1 MRFLHIIRS
10 QLVLVLVVV
19 LGLAAGGAITL
30 FQLHAD
36 ASRRAQS
43 RIQSVKFALAD
54 LQAAPFNADPH
65 SGGSPGYARAAIASD
80 TRFISN
86 NVRELI
92 AAGSPPAQLWRV
104 QAAVRGAGPTI
115 QQIFE
120 IGAYRGG
127 YGGRERVLVSREQ
140 RDLQTRVKSTLGLL
154 TQAQQV
160 YSRRAATASTEAVV
174 GSLATVLLLLSIFA
188 LFYRRA
194 TLARSA
200 AERLSAQNVFLL
212 EASRDEAVTD
222 PLTGLGNRRAFK
234 SHLEETLPSVNA
246 DDELMVVMFDLD
258 GFKQYNDTF
267 GHGAGDA
274 LLARF
279 AQRLRNTAGTA
290 TAYRMGGDEFCL
302 LAQVSITDG
311 EQLVHSTVGALSD
324 AGDGWQVGCSWG
336 VSWMPSEATGASDAL
351 RLADERMYAQKTS
364 RTTVSLQTTAALV
377 QVLIE
382 QDFALSTH
390 ISRVARL
397 ASATA
402 QQLDLPE
409 HEITR
414 VGLAAQL
421 HDIGKTAI
429 PESILVK
436 PAALDDEE
444 WAFMRRHTLIGERII
459 AAAPSLAHT
468 AQLVRSSHERFDGAG
483 YPDGLAGADIPLG
496 SRIISVCDAYDA
508 MIAPRPYRH
517 PMTIPDAL
525 SELQACAGSQFD
537 PDVVNAFVTLP
548 LQDETPA
555 VAVAPGPSPT
565 AETPGPGRLLVPSSS
580 K

>member
-1 MRFLHIIRS
+1 
-10 QLVLVLVVV
+10 VLVVV
-19 LGLAAGGAITL
+19 VVLGFAAGGAIML
-30 FQLHAD
+30 FELHSD

-43 RIQSVKFALAD
+43 TIGAVKFALAD
-54 LQAAPFNADPH
+54 LQAAPFDADPQ
-65 SGGSPGYARAAIASD
+65 SGGSPAYARGAIASD
-80 TRFISN
+80 TAFITRD
-86 NVRELI
+86 VRALI
-92 AAGSPPAQLWRV
+92 AAGSSPGQLLRV
-104 QAAVRGAGPTI
+104 QPAIRAAGPTI

-127 YGGRERVLVSREQ
+127 YGGPEHRVINREQ
-140 RDLQTRVKSTLGLL
+140 QDLQTRVKSTLGLL
-154 TQAQQV
+154 TQAEQI
-160 YSRRAATASTEAVV
+160 YSQRAGTASTEGIV

-188 LFYRRA
+188 VFYRRA
-194 TLARSA
+194 TLARTA
-200 AERLSAQNVFLL
+200 AERLSDENLQLL

-234 SHLEETLPSVNA
+234 NDMEKVPPGENA
-246 DDELMVVMFDLD
+246 DDELMVAMFDLD

-279 AQRLRNTAGTA
+279 AQRLKDAAGAA
-290 TAYRMGGDEFCL
+290 TPYRMGGDEFCV
-302 LAQVSITDG
+302 LAQGTISAG
-311 EQLVHSTVGALSD
+311 EQLIGSVVGALSD
-324 AGDGWQVGCSWG
+324 AGEGWQVGCSWG
-336 VSWMPSEATGASDAL
+336 VSWMPSDATGASDAL

-397 ASATA
+397 ARATA
-402 QQLDLPE
+402 ERMGLPE
-409 HEITR
+409 HEVTR

-429 PESILVK
+429 PESILAK
-436 PAALDDEE
+436 PAPLDDEE

-459 AAAPSLAHT
+459 GAAPSLAHT
-468 AQLVRSSHERFDGAG
+468 AHLVRSSHERFDGTG
-483 YPDGLAGADIPLG
+483 YPDALVGEDIPLG
-496 SRIISVCDAYDA
+496 SRIITLCDAYDA

-517 PMTIPDAL
+517 QMSVPDAL

-537 PDVVNAFVTLP
+537 PGVVDAFVTLA
-548 LQDETPA
+548 LEDETA
-555 VAVAPGPSPT
+555 HAMSQATTTT
-565 AETPGPGRLLVPSSS
+565 AATSG
-580 K
+580 

>member
-1 MRFLHIIRS
+1 MRLLPIIRS
-10 QLVLVLVVV
+10 QLVLVSVIV

-36 ASRRAQS
+36 TSRQAQS
-43 RIQSVKFALAD
+43 RIESVKFSLAD
-54 LQAAPFNADPH
+54 LQAAPFNADPR
-65 SGGSPGYARAAIASD
+65 SGGSPGYARAAIVSD
-80 TRFISN
+80 TAFISRN
-86 NVRELI
+86 IRELI
-92 AAGSPPAQLWRV
+92 AAGSPPAQLLAV
-104 QAAVRGAGPTI
+104 QTAVLEAGPTI
-115 QQIFE
+115 RTIFE

-127 YGGRERVLVSREQ
+127 YGGPERILVSREQ

-154 TQAQQV
+154 SQAAQI
-160 YSRRAATASTEAVV
+160 YSGRAAKASTEAVV
-174 GSLATVLLLLSIFA
+174 GSLATVLLLLSIFV

-194 TLARSA
+194 TLARAA
-200 AERLSAQNVFLL
+200 AERLSAENLILL

-234 SHLEETLPSVNA
+234 SQLEDILPGVNA

-279 AQRLRNTAGTA
+279 AQRLRDTVGTA

-302 LAQVSITDG
+302 LARVSITDG
-311 EQLVHSTVGALSD
+311 EQLVHSVVGALSD
-324 AGDGWQVGCSWG
+324 VGDGWQVGCSWG
-336 VSWMPSEATGASDAL
+336 VAWIPSEATGASDAL

-364 RTTVSLQTTAALV
+364 RATVSLQTTAALV

-382 QDFALSTH
+382 QDFELRTH

-397 ASATA
+397 ASATG
-402 QQLDLPE
+402 QLLGLPE

-421 HDIGKTAI
+421 RDIGKTAI
-429 PESILVK
+429 PESILTK
-436 PAALDDEE
+436 PAPLDDEE
-444 WAFMRRHTLIGERII
+444 SGFMRRQTVIGERII

-468 AQLVRSSHERFDGAG
+468 ANLVRSTRERFDGTG
-483 YPDGLAGADIPLG
+483 YPDGLAGDDIPLG
-496 SRIISVCDAYDA
+496 SRIIAVCDAYDA
-508 MIAPRPYRH
+508 MVAPPSRRH
-517 PMTIPDAL
+517 SMSIPDAL
-525 SELQACAGSQFD
+525 GELQAGAGIQFD
-537 PDVVNAFVTLP
+537 PDVVNAFATVALA
-548 LQDETPA
+548 DETPA
-555 VAVAPGPSPT
+555 AAVTGLNPT
-565 AETPGPGRLLVPSSS
+565 DRNPRESGHL
-580 K
+580 